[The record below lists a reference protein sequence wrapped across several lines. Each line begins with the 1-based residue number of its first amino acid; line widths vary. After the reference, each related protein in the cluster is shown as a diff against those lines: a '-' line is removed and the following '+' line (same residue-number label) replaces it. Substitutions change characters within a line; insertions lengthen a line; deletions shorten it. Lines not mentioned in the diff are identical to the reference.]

1 MFFWIYVFEAL
12 FKTYL
17 IILIRTRVS
26 LFILMAKKKKLIKTD
41 KYDFFD
47 ENSKKTHIK
56 KDNVNDLIAFYLT
69 ILFFTFIFF
78 TVLYNVGY
86 FYFNSLYL
94 LFTFDNFDKMIMH
107 TVNHNTN
114 KEVIIGKDLLTIKP
128 SLYKITFILN
138 FLS

>member
-1 MFFWIYVFEAL
+1 
-12 FKTYL
+12 
-17 IILIRTRVS
+17 
-26 LFILMAKKKKLIKTD
+26 MAKKKKLIKTD